1 MAAAL
6 PYLGTLIAG
15 AGTAYTVKEGIEAKR
30 KAEQQAMEQAG
41 LIKKQEEKIEAERKK
56 QTKVAQERRQRLA
69 TRELLTG
76 GETGLTGTTQATL
89 LGRS

>member
-1 MAAAL
+1 MAPVIPLLALGASAAA
-6 PYLGTLIAG
+6 
-15 AGTAYTVKEGIEAKR
+15 TVYSVTEGIKAKR
-30 KAEQQAMEQAG
+30 EAEKEAMKQAG
-41 LIKKQEEKIEAERKK
+41 LLEKQEAKIEAERKK

-76 GETGLTGTTQATL
+76 GETGLTGQTQATL

>member
-15 AGTAYTVKEGIEAKR
+15 AGTAYTIKEGIEAKR
-30 KAEQQAMEQAG
+30 KAEQEELKKAG
-41 LIKKQEEKIEAERKK
+41 LLKKQEEKIEAERKK
-56 QTKVAQERRQRLA
+56 QTKVAQERKQRLA

-76 GETGLTGTTQATL
+76 GETGLTGQTKPTL
-89 LGRS
+89 LG